1 MSLPK
6 LNSTPKYSITV
17 PSTQTTVK
25 FRPFL
30 VKEEKVLLLAMESND
45 SAQIFAAIVDT
56 IEACVTD
63 PINMSELTSFD
74 IEYMFIK
81 LRGKSVGES
90 STIML
95 KCSDEDCMAENEVS
109 IPLDDIK
116 VHGLGAVEN
125 VIELD
130 ENISIEMR
138 FPSFTTIFNDKEI
151 TDEKSESVQMFA
163 LLRKC
168 IAAILTAEERI
179 DLSEYSA
186 ADIDAFV
193 ESTNQAQFQQMVKF
207 VEAMPK
213 VKHDVKFNC
222 KTCKKENEFTLEG
235 MQDFF

>member
-1 MSLPK
+1 
-6 LNSTPKYSITV
+6 
-17 PSTQTTVK
+17 
-25 FRPFL
+25 
-30 VKEEKVLLLAMESND
+30 MESND

-74 IEYMFIK
+74 VEYMFIK
-81 LRGKSVGES
+81 LRGKSVGET
-90 STIML
+90 STIVL
-95 KCSDEDCMAENEVS
+95 KCSDEACGAENEVS

-116 VHGLGAVEN
+116 VHGLGEVAN
-125 VIELD
+125 VIVLD
-130 ENISIEMR
+130 EHISIEMK

-151 TDEKSESVQMFA
+151 TEATGSVQMFA

-168 IAAILTAEERI
+168 IAAILTADERI

-186 ADIDAFV
+186 PDIDAFV
-193 ESTNQAQFQQMVKF
+193 ESTNQAQFQQMVQF

-213 VKHDVKFNC
+213 VKHDVKFAC
-222 KTCKKENEFTLEG
+222 GTCKKENEFTLEG

>member
-6 LNSTPKYSITV
+6 LNSTPKYSITI
-17 PSTQTTVK
+17 PSTEQTVK

-45 SAQIFAAIVDT
+45 STQIFEAIVNT

-81 LRGKSVGES
+81 VRGKSVGES

-95 KCSDEDCMAENEVS
+95 KCSDESCVAENEVS

-116 VHGLGAVEN
+116 VHGLGDVKN
-125 VIELD
+125 VIVLD
-130 ENISIEMR
+130 ETLSVEMR

-151 TDEKSESVQMFA
+151 TEATGSVQMFA

-168 IAAILTAEERI
+168 IAAILTADERI
-179 DLSEYSA
+179 DLNEYSA
-186 ADIDAFV
+186 KEIDAFV

-222 KTCKKENEFTLEG
+222 GTCKKENEFTLEG